1 MPNIRWLAPL
11 RHWLR
16 IDIPANLPTNNGPG
30 ARSITTNLVFRLP
43 TDSPR
48 LLPFTRPFR
57 DLHPVGPLP

>member
-16 IDIPANLPTNNGPG
+16 IDVPANLPANNGPG

-43 TDSPR
+43 TDSPDAI
-48 LLPFTRPFR
+48 PYIRPGR
-57 DLHPVGPLP
+57 GLAAPQIT